1 MKRFIIIIPLIFFLL
16 VSCQQNI
23 EPDHAEIPVDEV
35 LTRALSTGKVGPDD
49 PIVFLPATNM
59 KAWTDIGPLEER
71 FAASEVPASR
81 LSSMTT
87 EALVKSMMNYPLN
100 YLVFA
105 YNDPKMAIDIIVK
118 HSPLHKEF
126 LSRPDAA
133 EVFVDMYAA
142 AELDMS
148 LEKSNFDGDY
158 KSLSYTNTIFMD
170 HFLGSQNLNGLGQA
184 SVKQKLT
191 EAVREKLQARI
202 QCSDMFSMS
211 SIEPLLTIDETYVL
225 GTASLDTR
233 AYIMSTILVYTPLG
247 KEIVGYVMSPTS
259 QLEAEQMENQ
269 AVSEYPSA
277 IVRGPAT
284 WSYNCHSYAWHNS
297 STENDVWINSFL
309 SVPSDLQLE
318 RYWENDLYKE
328 SDTLTPDVEK
338 VFYSN
343 GDHSAVLLANGNY
356 QSKWGAWPLMEH
368 ALTYCPYLSTD
379 IEFFK
384 KRFDGFIDL
393 TVSGQSP
400 AVTNQNYSYNVYVP
414 TEFNDL
420 DITLEWEVRFM
431 DSEYPKPFDLI
442 VAPDGKSASLT
453 CRDYGLFK
461 IIVRG
466 YCNEVF
472 VARGQMDVISM
483 PAM

>member
-35 LTRALSTGKVGPDD
+35 LTRALSTGKVSPDD

-59 KAWTDIGPLEER
+59 KAWTSIGPLEER

-81 LSSMTT
+81 LTSMTT

-142 AELDMS
+142 ADLDMS

-202 QCSDMFSMS
+202 QTPETFSMFSV
-211 SIEPLLTIDETYVL
+211 EPLIIIDEKESLSVVSDLNTRSLSYTVNSTYTAL
-225 GTASLDTR
+225 GHLIEYLVIEEMTADEMEDVTND
-233 AYIMSTILVYTPLG
+233 LVT
-247 KEIVGYVMSPTS
+247 
-259 QLEAEQMENQ
+259 Q
-269 AVSEYPSA
+269 YPNA
-277 IVRGPAT
+277 IVRGAST
-284 WSYNCHSYAWHNS
+284 YDYNCHSYAWLDQSIENNMWLNYKTQSNAFQLSRFWTDDAYVGCSEADAEIVYYS
-297 STENDVWINSFL
+297 S
-309 SVPSDLQLE
+309 
-318 RYWENDLYKE
+318 
-328 SDTLTPDVEK
+328 
-338 VFYSN
+338 
-343 GDHSAVLLANGNY
+343 GDHSAVKLPNGNY
-356 QSKWGAWPLMEH
+356 ISKWGRGPLMEH
-368 ALTYCPYLSTD
+368 SPTYSPYISTNRQYYQIRKTPLYGELTILGEANVSVNQRNNYQINRYCPKLSYSWVVRYNYATSPTP
-379 IEFFK
+379 FF
-384 KRFDGFIDL
+384 
-393 TVSGQSP
+393 
-400 AVTNQNYSYNVYVP
+400 
-414 TEFNDL
+414 L
-420 DITLEWEVRFM
+420 DIYG
-431 DSEYPKPFDLI
+431 DSC
-442 VAPDGKSASLT
+442 SLT
-453 CRDYGLFK
+453 CQEYGLYNTSAYGYYKGFPVVVAEIN
-461 IIVRG
+461 IIAG
-466 YCNEVF
+466 L
-472 VARGQMDVISM
+472 
-483 PAM
+483 